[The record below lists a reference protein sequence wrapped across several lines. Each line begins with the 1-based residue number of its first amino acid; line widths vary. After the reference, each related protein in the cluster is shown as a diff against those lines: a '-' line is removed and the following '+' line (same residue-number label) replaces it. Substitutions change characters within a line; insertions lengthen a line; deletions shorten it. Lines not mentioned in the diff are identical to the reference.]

1 MKLKALLLTS
11 CMLLQPSLANSQ
23 EVTAAVAA
31 SDPSLL
37 VIEFGPKVQIFTEA
51 QRLSVILQ
59 LLPNTADIYWPTAQ
73 LYNAKAPELAE
84 VENSRQQLAEQLR
97 LLTLRAADNA
107 LLSQQLMALRQQIL
121 SWRLAKPLHEIIRPA
136 SVETSVQFNP
146 NIGPGH
152 YVLSG
157 ARRSNAV
164 TFLGLGGEFFA
175 QYQGGAPA
183 YQYLD
188 ALERNRL
195 ALPEYFYV
203 ARANMPLQTIPVASW
218 NRSEQPLQ
226 PGDLVFVPLPDDVLS
241 DYGETFNMQLLEL
254 VRYRVMP

>member
-1 MKLKALLLTS
+1 MKFNALVLFSAL
-11 CMLLQPSLANSQ
+11 MLQPSVGHNQ
-23 EVTAAVAA
+23 EVTAAMAA
-31 SDPSLL
+31 ADPSLV
-37 VIEFGPKVQIFTEA
+37 VIEFGPKVQIFGEA
-51 QRLSVILQ
+51 QRLSLVLQ
-59 LLPNTADIYWPTAQ
+59 LLPNTADVYWPTAQ
-73 LYNAKAPELAE
+73 LYDAKAPELAT
-84 VENSRQQLAEQLR
+84 VEQSRTQIAEQLR
-97 LLTLRAADNA
+97 LLTLQAADDT

-136 SVETSVQFNP
+136 SAETIAEFNP

-152 YVLSG
+152 YILSG
-157 ARRSNAV
+157 ARRSNSV
-164 TFLGLGGEFFA
+164 SLLGLGGEFFTQFQA
-175 QYQGGAPA
+175 GAPA

-203 ARANMPLQTIPVASW
+203 VRANMPLQTIPVASW

-226 PGDLVFVPLPDDVLS
+226 PGDLVFVPLPDDVLG
-241 DYGETFNMQLLEL
+241 DYSETFNMQLLDL

>member
-1 MKLKALLLTS
+1 MKFKALVFFS
-11 CMLLQPSLANSQ
+11 AVLLQPSVSHSQ
-23 EVTAAVAA
+23 EVIAEVAA
-31 SDPSLL
+31 SDPSLV
-37 VIEFGPKVQIFTEA
+37 VIEFGSKVQIFGEA
-51 QRLSVILQ
+51 QRLSLVLQ
-59 LLPNTADIYWPTAQ
+59 LLPNTADIYWPTVQ

-97 LLTLRAADNA
+97 LLTVQAADDSM
-107 LLSQQLMALRQQIL
+107 LSQQLMALRQQIL

-136 SVETSVQFNP
+136 SAETTEQFNP

-175 QYQGGAPA
+175 QYQGGSPA

-203 ARANMPLQTIPVASW
+203 VRANVPLQTIPVASW
-218 NRSEQPLQ
+218 NRSEQSLQ
-226 PGDLVFVPLPDDVLS
+226 PGDLVFVPLPDDVLG
-241 DYGETFNMQLLEL
+241 DYSETFNMQLLEL

>member
-1 MKLKALLLTS
+1 MKFKALVFFS
-11 CMLLQPSLANSQ
+11 AVLLQPSVSHSQ
-23 EVTAAVAA
+23 EVIAEVAA
-31 SDPSLL
+31 SDPSLV
-37 VIEFGPKVQIFTEA
+37 VIEFGSKVQIFGEA
-51 QRLSVILQ
+51 QRLSLVLQ
-59 LLPNTADIYWPTAQ
+59 LLPNTADIYWPTVQ
-73 LYNAKAPELAE
+73 LYDAKAAE
-84 VENSRQQLAEQLR
+84 ISAMEQKRSELAEQLR
-97 LLTLRAADNA
+97 LLTLQAADNSM
-107 LLSQQLMALRQQIL
+107 LSQQLMALRQQIL
-121 SWRLAKPLHEIIRPA
+121 SWRLGKPLHEIIRPA
-136 SVETSVQFNP
+136 SAETSVQFNP

-175 QYQGGAPA
+175 EYQGGSPA

-203 ARANMPLQTIPVASW
+203 VRANVPLQTIPVASW

-226 PGDLVFVPLPDDVLS
+226 PGDLVFVPLPDDVLG
-241 DYGETFNMQLLEL
+241 DYSETFNMQLLDL